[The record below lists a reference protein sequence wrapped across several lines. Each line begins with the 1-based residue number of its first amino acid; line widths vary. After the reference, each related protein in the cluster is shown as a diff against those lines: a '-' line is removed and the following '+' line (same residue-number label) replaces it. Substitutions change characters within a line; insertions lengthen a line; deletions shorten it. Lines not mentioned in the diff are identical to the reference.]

1 MATVD
6 LPHGTL
12 HYHESGSGPPIVFL
26 HGYLMGAN
34 LWDPVIQL
42 LNGEF
47 RCLTPEL
54 PFGAH
59 QAPMRTDADL
69 TTAGIARLVA
79 DFLQALNMRQVILVG
94 NDSGGAIAQVV
105 AARHS
110 QHVGGLVLA
119 SCDAFDNHPPKL
131 FRPLITA
138 ARVGALAP
146 LLAALKFRPVRSLP
160 SAYGWLTHDQPPH
173 ELIDGWIANYL
184 ADKDVRRDT
193 RRLIAAL
200 GDDAFMGQIAAEL
213 TGFTRPVLLLWAA
226 DDKFFPLEHARRLA
240 GTLPNA
246 RVELIEG
253 SRTWVMRDQPEQT
266 ADLIGQFARQ
276 TATSPTSDLTPG
288 GAACQPA
295 PPSQHLPA
303 IAHPLRA

>member
-12 HYHESGSGPPIVFL
+12 HYHEAGSGTPIVFL

-42 LNGEF
+42 LDGEF
-47 RCLTPEL
+47 CCLTPEL

-59 QAPMRTDADL
+59 PTPMRPDADL
-69 TTAGIARLVA
+69 TTAGVGRLVA
-79 DFLQALNMRQVILVG
+79 DFLQALDLHQVILVG

-105 AARHS
+105 AARHPE
-110 QHVGGLVLA
+110 HLGGLVLA

-138 ARVGALAP
+138 ARVHALTP

-160 SAYGWLTHDQPPH
+160 SAYGWLTHRRPPQQ
-173 ELIDGWIANYL
+173 LIDGWIANYL
-184 ADKDVRRDT
+184 ADTDVRRDT

-213 TGFTRPVLLLWAA
+213 AGFTKPVLLAWAA

-240 GTLPNA
+240 GILPNA
-246 RVELIEG
+246 RLELIEG
-253 SRTWVMRDQPEQT
+253 SRSWVMRDRPERT
-266 ADLIGQFARQ
+266 ADLIGRFARRIGRREHFPA
-276 TATSPTSDLTPG
+276 TAHS
-288 GAACQPA
+288 
-295 PPSQHLPA
+295 
-303 IAHPLRA
+303 LRT

>member
-1 MATVD
+1 MATID

-12 HYHESGSGPPIVFL
+12 HYHEAGSGVPIVFL

-42 LNGEF
+42 LEGEF
-47 RCLTPEL
+47 RCLAPEL

-59 QAPMRTDADL
+59 PTAMRPDADL
-69 TTAGIARLVA
+69 TTAGVGRLVA
-79 DFLQALNMRQVILVG
+79 DFLQALELHRVILIG

-105 AARHS
+105 AARHPERL
-110 QHVGGLVLA
+110 GGLVLT

-138 ARVGALAP
+138 ARLVALTP
-146 LLAALKFRPVRSLP
+146 LLAAVKFRPVRSLP
-160 SAYGWLTHDQPPH
+160 SAYGWLTHQEMPH

-184 ADKDVRRDT
+184 ADMGVRRDT

-213 TGFTRPVLLLWAA
+213 AGFSKPVLLIWAA
-226 DDKFFPLEHARRLA
+226 DDKFFPLEHAGRLA
-240 GTLPNA
+240 GIVPDA
-246 RVELIEG
+246 RLELIEG
-253 SRTWVMRDQPEQT
+253 SRTWVMRDQPGLT
-266 ADLIGQFARQ
+266 ADLIDRFARQ
-276 TATSPTSDLTPG
+276 TTTN
-288 GAACQPA
+288 
-295 PPSQHLPA
+295 PSNLPEPIGTLQGEQQHA
-303 IAHPLRA
+303 